1 MKFSSLLVAAGMLA
15 ATVSS
20 HAMTPEPDVLVS
32 STGQHLVVN
41 LPQTRVFLYQDGT
54 LVNSYPVAVGKMIT
68 NTPTGNYAITG
79 IYRNPV
85 WHVPKSIQE
94 EMARAGKPV
103 QTTVAA
109 GPDNPLGP
117 VFIRFGEAKLGLGF
131 HGTNQPASVPGF
143 RSHGCVRL
151 RSENALELADWVD
164 IGAAV
169 TISYQTTLLSEDS
182 AGELWLHAYPDSY
195 RKDDL
200 VPQLLAE
207 TLLNW
212 QHENQ
217 RPIHGK
223 RVDQAF
229 RERNGK
235 PVCLSCKSTQNNRI
249 TGTLNVVRWLSPPQ
263 EIIEEQLPDE
273 LQPLDENSARAPRGA
288 QSKQKSA

>member
-1 MKFSSLLVAAGMLA
+1 MKFSSLLAACTLA

-32 STGQHLVVN
+32 SAGQHLVVN

-68 NTPTGNYAITG
+68 NTPTGNYAVTG

-117 VFIRFGEAKLGLGF
+117 VFIRFGETKLGLGF

-151 RSENALELADWVD
+151 RSENALALADWVD

-182 AGELWLHAYPDSY
+182 AGELWLHAYRDSY
-195 RKDDL
+195 KKDDI

-212 QHENQ
+212 QQENQ

-235 PVCLSCKSTQNNRI
+235 PVCLSCSNTQNNRI
-249 TGTLNVVRWLSPPQ
+249 TGTLNTVRWLSPPP
-263 EIIEEQLPDE
+263 EITDEQPTELP
-273 LQPLDENSARAPRGA
+273 QLDSNSARAPRNA
-288 QSKQKSA
+288 QLKQKSA